1 MYKVKPLTA
10 GASLNVNGNTFTVP
24 ESGNYN
30 VSATY
35 VTQSGYPDGVYD
47 CRDYNE
53 QDWLEILEHFEKT
66 YPDAANAMKK
76 RNTKLYKALK

>member
-10 GASLNVNGNTFTVP
+10 GTVLTMGNHVYTVP
-24 ESGNYN
+24 ESGNYD
-30 VSATY
+30 VSVSY
-35 VTQSGYPDGVYD
+35 IRKSGYPDGVFD

-53 QDWLEILEHFEKT
+53 QDWLEALEHFEKT
-66 YPDAANAMKK
+66 YPDAAAAMKK